1 MMQEH
6 EFSEVIELIRKEDPR
21 FGKGAYSFVRQAL
34 DFTIRRRDEKK
45 PKPASRHVSGPELL
59 EGMREFALEQY
70 GPMARTLFKEWRIEE
85 CRHFGEI
92 VFQLVDYGVLGKT
105 EDDSLEDF
113 CDGYDFD
120 EAFLEPFLPKKKP
133 TKGRRNSAPSRE

>member
-6 EFSEVIELIRKEDPR
+6 EFSEVVELIRKEDPR
-21 FGKGAYSFVRQAL
+21 FGKGAYLFVRQAL

-45 PKPASRHVSGPELL
+45 PKPTSRHISGQELL
-59 EGMREFALEQY
+59 EGIREYALDQY
-70 GPMARTLFKEWRIEE
+70 GPMARMLFAEWGIEE

-105 EDDSLEDF
+105 EDDQLEDF
-113 CDGYDFD
+113 CDGYDFH
-120 EAFLEPFLPKKKP
+120 EAFSAPFLPAGILGKGGKK
-133 TKGRRNSAPSRE
+133 SARSRE

>member
-1 MMQEH
+1 MQEH

-21 FGKGAYSFVRQAL
+21 FEKGAYFFIRQAL
-34 DFTIRRRDEKK
+34 DYTIRRRDDQEEK
-45 PKPASRHVSGPELL
+45 PKTRHVSGEELL
-59 EGMREFALEQY
+59 DGIREYALEQY
-70 GPMARTLFKEWRIEE
+70 GPMARTLFEEWNVEE

-105 EDDSLEDF
+105 DDDSLEDF

-120 EAFLEPFLPKKKP
+120 EAFAAPFRPAKKLPK
-133 TKGRRNSAPSRE
+133 RRSRSAKSRE